1 MLPGQPLVVCRPL
14 PRRRPT
20 VRSARGR
27 APPSSPR
34 RLFAPTFGFGW
45 QQPWLRRWLRPAC
58 RCRNLP
64 CIPRCAGRRAPEACF
79 SLSVAPL
86 AGATAPC
93 QTQGET
99 LVMLTILRACAPSQA
114 GNRRRAAIAAV
125 MAALAIGLAC
135 REAAAQPTNYK
146 VGDLT
151 IEAPWARA
159 TPAGAKVGGAYLK
172 IINNGA
178 QPDRLL
184 GGSLTGAGDVE
195 VHEMSMSNNVMKMRQ
210 LKDGLEIKP
219 GQTVELKP
227 GGYHLMLTGLHDGLK
242 QGQKLTGMLRFEK
255 AGTVQIEFAIAP
267 IGAQSGG
274 HMQH

>member
-1 MLPGQPLVVCRPL
+1 
-14 PRRRPT
+14 
-20 VRSARGR
+20 
-27 APPSSPR
+27 
-34 RLFAPTFGFGW
+34 
-45 QQPWLRRWLRPAC
+45 
-58 RCRNLP
+58 
-64 CIPRCAGRRAPEACF
+64 
-79 SLSVAPL
+79 
-86 AGATAPC
+86 
-93 QTQGET
+93 

-178 QPDRLL
+178 QADRLL

-227 GGYHLMLTGLHDGLK
+227 GGYHLMLTGLRDGLK
-242 QGQKLTGMLRFEK
+242 QGQKLTGALRFEK
-255 AGTVQIEFAIAP
+255 AGTVEIEFAIAP